1 MFCESQLSSLRSD
14 ISGRMSPSRLEHTLG
29 VENMAVRLGELYA
42 PEKIPV
48 LTAAALLH
56 DITKENSFQK
66 QLQICENLG
75 IMVSSAEKNAPKTL
89 HAITASAIIP
99 SEYPDFAVSEVL
111 DAVRWHTTGRADMS
125 ICEKLIYL
133 ADYIEDTRKFEDCV
147 YLREY
152 FFGADPSKMSM
163 SDRMIHLD
171 ETLLLSFDMTIRQLV
186 DEGVP
191 IHVST
196 TSARNHLIID
206 LSGKD
211 RPDNSMFI

>member
-1 MFCESQLSSLRSD
+1 MFRESQLSSLRLD

-99 SEYPDFAVSEVL
+99 SEYPDFSVSEVL
-111 DAVRWHTTGRADMS
+111 EAVRWHTTGRADMS

-147 YLREY
+147 YLRNY
-152 FFGADPSKMSM
+152 FFDADPAKMTM
-163 SDRMIHLD
+163 AERMIHLD
-171 ETLLLSFDMTIRQLV
+171 RTLLLSFDMTIRQLV
-186 DEGVP
+186 EDGVP
-191 IHVST
+191 IHEST
-196 TSARNHLIID
+196 SSARNYLIID

-211 RPDNSMFI
+211 KPDNSMRI

>member
-1 MFCESQLSSLRSD
+1 MFCESQLLSLRAD
-14 ISGRMSPSRLEHTLG
+14 ISGKMSPSRLEHTLG
-29 VENMAVRLGELYA
+29 VERMAVRLGELYA

-48 LTAAALLH
+48 LVAAALLH

-66 QLQICENLG
+66 QLQICDNLG
-75 IMVSSAEKNAPKTL
+75 IMVSCDEKNAPKTL

-99 SEYPDFAVSEVL
+99 SEYPDFAVSEIL
-111 DAVRWHTTGRADMS
+111 DAVRWHTTGRAGMS

-152 FFGADPSKMSM
+152 FFDADPSKMSM
-163 SDRMIHLD
+163 SDRLIHLD
-171 ETLLLSFDMTIRQLV
+171 RTLLLSFDMTIRQLV
-186 DEGVP
+186 DEGSP

-196 TSARNHLIID
+196 FSARNHLIID

-211 RPDNSMFI
+211 SPDNSMFI